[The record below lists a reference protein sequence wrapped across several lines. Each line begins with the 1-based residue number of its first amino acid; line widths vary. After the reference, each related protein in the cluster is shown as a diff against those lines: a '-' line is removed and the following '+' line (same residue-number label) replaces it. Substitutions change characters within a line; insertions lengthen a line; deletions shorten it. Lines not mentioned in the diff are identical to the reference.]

1 MQAEASLPLKMKEL
15 TYATLNNVL
24 QLPNRSIR
32 SGVSR
37 GIVRGSIMGNCFK
50 TTKMEGR
57 SDQPIEKR
65 TKPKVLCLHGWRT
78 NGEILGM
85 QMAALQ
91 SNTTMDCV
99 FIDAPF
105 PGRGDPDSGIGLFY
119 PDRSYFEWFYKI
131 EKTNVDVATASNLKA
146 SDIYENL
153 EESMKFLKKHIESKG
168 PYDGLLGFSQGASMV
183 TRLAKIQEETTL
195 VSSKSSFKFV
205 ILIGGIPPQVCVYYT
220 EASCGYQSCICLT
233 TLLRHSS
240 TGNGEQY

>member
-1 MQAEASLPLKMKEL
+1 
-15 TYATLNNVL
+15 
-24 QLPNRSIR
+24 
-32 SGVSR
+32 
-37 GIVRGSIMGNCFK
+37 MGNCFK
-50 TTKMEGR
+50 TTNMEGR
-57 SDQPIEKR
+57 PDQPIEKR

-105 PGRGDPDSGIGLFY
+105 PSRGDPDSGIGLFY

-131 EKTNVDVATASNLKA
+131 EKTNANEATASNLKA

-153 EESMKFLKKHIESKG
+153 EESMLFLKKHIESKG

-183 TRLAKIQEETTL
+183 TRLAKIQEETNSNSL

-205 ILIGGIPPQVCVYYT
+205 ILIGGIPPQVCARHFGV
-220 EASCGYQSCICLT
+220 SCGCQSYICLT
-233 TLLRHSS
+233 ILLRQSS